1 MPHRLSVLRTPAL
14 LIAIAAASA
23 CGVAS
28 AEPFVPAD
36 PSVVVET
43 LRDRPL
49 DSTDREFRQLRAALR
64 RNPTALP
71 LALRVTQRAIEIARR
86 DGDPR
91 YLGYAQ
97 AALKPWH
104 GTITAPASVRLFDA
118 ILLQSYHRFDEALSL
133 LDQVLRDNPDD
144 AQAWLTRAS
153 VLQVQ
158 ARYADAKASCVR
170 LKRLGA
176 DVYAD
181 ACLAELDSLSGNA
194 KRALTG
200 LNQLI
205 GRVASAGAAATPGWL
220 AIIRAEM
227 AERMGNLEQAEL
239 DYKAALRA
247 GTDAYAKAAFADFLL
262 DRGRAAEVIALLD
275 GDQRADPLLLRLALA
290 YQAANDPKV
299 SQAIAVLAARFAA
312 ARLRGDT
319 VHLREEARFTLHLL
333 HQPAEAL
340 RLAQQDWAVQK
351 EPADARV
358 LLEAAQ
364 AAGDHGTLQS
374 VRASLRESGLMDQR
388 LARFLQ

>member
-1 MPHRLSVLRTPAL
+1 MLRRLFVLHMPVL
-14 LIAIAAASA
+14 LIAIAATGACGAASA
-23 CGVAS
+23 D
-28 AEPFVPAD
+28 PFVPAD
-36 PSVVVET
+36 RSVVVET

-49 DSTDREFRQLRAALR
+49 DRTDREFRQLRAALR
-64 RNPTALP
+64 RNPTLLP
-71 LALRVTQRAIEIARR
+71 LALRVAQRAIEIARR
-86 DGDPR
+86 DSDPR

-104 GTITAPASVRLFDA
+104 GTIAAPASVRLFDA
-118 ILLQSYHRFDEALSL
+118 IVLQSNHRFDEALSL
-133 LDQVLRDNPDD
+133 LDRVLRDNPDD

-158 ARYADAKASCVR
+158 ARYTEAKASCAR
-170 LKRLGA
+170 LKPLGA

-205 GRVASAGAAATPGWL
+205 GQVASAGAATPGWL
-220 AIIRAEM
+220 AIMRAEM
-227 AERMGNLEQAEL
+227 AERMGKLEQAEL
-239 DYKAALRA
+239 DYQAALRA
-247 GTDAYAKAAFADFLL
+247 GTDAYAKAAYADFLL
-262 DRGRAAEVIALLD
+262 DRGRAAEVIALLER
-275 GDQRADPLLLRLALA
+275 DQRADPLLLRLALA
-290 YQAANDPKV
+290 YQAANNPNA
-299 SQAIAVLAARFAA
+299 SGAVAALAARFAA

-319 VHLREEARFTLHLL
+319 VHLREQTRFTLHLL

-358 LLEAAQ
+358 LLEAAH
-364 AAGDHGTLQS
+364 AAGDRDTLQS
-374 VRASLRESGLMDQR
+374 VRASLRASGLMDQR